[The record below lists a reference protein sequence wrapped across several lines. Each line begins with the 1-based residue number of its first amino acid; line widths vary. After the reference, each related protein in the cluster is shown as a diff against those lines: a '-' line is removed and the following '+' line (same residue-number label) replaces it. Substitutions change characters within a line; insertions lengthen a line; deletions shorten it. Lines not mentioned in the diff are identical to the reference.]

1 MNTELL
7 FLGLSWQAWTTIV
20 LVVGMF
26 VTLMKTRLPA
36 DMVFLAVMALLVI
49 CGCLPADEA
58 LKGFSS
64 TTVVV
69 VGTLYIVVAGL
80 EASGVLH
87 WVVKNL
93 LGTPSSY

>member
-36 DMVFLAVMALLVI
+36 DMVFLAVMR
-49 CGCLPADEA
+49 LPAC
-58 LKGFSS
+58 
-64 TTVVV
+64 
-69 VGTLYIVVAGL
+69 
-80 EASGVLH
+80 
-87 WVVKNL
+87 
-93 LGTPSSY
+93 